1 MGPDSHK
8 MIKVISELIKRL
20 KVATGAER
28 NEIICNIRQK
38 FQMRKDEKW
47 VVTKLRMILFQMRA
61 DFQYFEIAGEK
72 RNKNGE
78 AIKTGSKKQSSR
90 RSKQIP
96 KTRKPKVV
104 QQKSKRL
111 TLAEKQMN
119 KFRLI
124 SLPEDK
130 EQMINAEMSKLSYLK
145 YCGLVSNEICL
156 V

>member
-1 MGPDSHK
+1 MGPDAHK

-38 FQMRKDEKW
+38 FQMSKNEKW

-72 RNKNGE
+72 KNKNGE
-78 AIKTGSKKQSSR
+78 AIKTGSKKQCSR
-90 RSKQIP
+90 RSKQMP
-96 KTRKPKVV
+96 KTSKPKVV

-119 KFRLI
+119 KLRLI
-124 SLPEDK
+124 SLPDDK

-145 YCGLVSNEICL
+145 YCGLVSNEISL

>member
-78 AIKTGSKKQSSR
+78 ANKTGSKKQCSR
-90 RSKQIP
+90 RSYQIP

-119 KFRLI
+119 KLRLI